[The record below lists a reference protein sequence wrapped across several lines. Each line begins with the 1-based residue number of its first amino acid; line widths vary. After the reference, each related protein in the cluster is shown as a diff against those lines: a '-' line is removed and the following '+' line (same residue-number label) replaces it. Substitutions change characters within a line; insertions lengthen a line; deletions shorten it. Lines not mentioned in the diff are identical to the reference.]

1 MSFFLSGIGNLQVL
15 LDNCLQRERDY
26 FSQPTGHRCC
36 PDPFVFARAALIYR
50 KRQDTGAE
58 RAICERWDL
67 ILQDFERQAQALEA
81 TGRNNALSLQL
92 RNRKQLLERRDAAQM
107 RLLPRRSKPDWTP
120 SSER

>member
-26 FSQPTGHRCC
+26 FSQPAGHRRC
-36 PDPFVFARAALIYR
+36 PDPFVFVRAALIYR

-67 ILQDFERQAQALEA
+67 ILHDFERQAQAVEM
-81 TGRNNALSLQL
+81 TGRDNALGLQL
-92 RNRKQLLERRDAAQM
+92 RNRKQLLEQRNAPQM
-107 RLLPRRSKPDWTP
+107 RLLPGHRKPG
-120 SSER
+120 

>member
-26 FSQPTGHRCC
+26 FSQPAGQRRCA
-36 PDPFVFARAALIYR
+36 DPFVFVRAALIYR

-67 ILQDFERQAQALEA
+67 ILQDFERQAQAVEMS
-81 TGRNNALSLQL
+81 GRDNALALQL
-92 RNRKQLLERRDAAQM
+92 RSRKQVLERRDATQM
-107 RLLPRRSKPDWTP
+107 RLLPQQRETS
-120 SSER
+120 